1 MLLEPDNHIP
11 MDILLT
17 PVEVRVLGSMMEKEA
32 ATPEYY
38 PLTLN
43 ALRAACNQ
51 KSNRDPVMSLDES
64 DVAAAIESLRAKGL
78 TTELSGAGHRVCKY
92 GHRTGEFFNF
102 DRREQAVIAVLMLRG
117 PQTVGELRG
126 RTDRLYSF
134 DDLAGV
140 ESTLRRLMEREPPLV
155 VRLPRRPGEKEPRWA
170 HLLSGDV
177 DATAV
182 AAEPQ
187 PRRSPLEERV
197 EQLEAELAALRRE
210 FEAFRSQIGG

>member
-1 MLLEPDNHIP
+1 MLLKPDNPIP
-11 MDILLT
+11 MDMQLT
-17 PVEVRVLGSMMEKEA
+17 TVEVRVLGSMMEKEA

-51 KSNRDPVMSLDES
+51 KSNRDPVMSLDE
-64 DVAAAIESLRAKGL
+64 DEVTAALESLRAKGL

-92 GHRTGEFFNF
+92 GHRTGEVFNF

-126 RTDRLYSF
+126 RTDRLHSF

-140 ESTLRRLMEREPPLV
+140 ESTLHRLMKREPPLV
-155 VRLPRRPGEKEPRWA
+155 ARLPRRPGEKEPRWA
-170 HLLSGDV
+170 HLLSGEV
-177 DATAV
+177 DATSV
-182 AAEPQ
+182 AAEPR

-210 FEAFRSQIGG
+210 FEAFRAQFSG